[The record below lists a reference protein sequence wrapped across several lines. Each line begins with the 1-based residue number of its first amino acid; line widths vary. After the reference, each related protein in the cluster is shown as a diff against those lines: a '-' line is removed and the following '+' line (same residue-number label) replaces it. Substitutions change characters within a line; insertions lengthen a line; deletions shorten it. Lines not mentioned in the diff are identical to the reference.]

1 MARGGVGWRL
11 LNVVVGQTPPLN
23 SAPLF
28 SPGSSSAGSSD
39 FSQYREPLS
48 SPVRRCTGFCYQL
61 IRVEASGSRDRTFEQ
76 DDRILPHLELTDRF
90 PLPWV
95 GCVWALGV
103 STKPGGNLQVRT
115 RSARIPGPSGPIS
128 SGPGGP
134 LSHVDPRHS
143 TPLQAATCP
152 DSRARTVPSNLSE
165 PCQLPRP
172 LRSII
177 GASAGLGALSS
188 STYERIAG
196 FSISPA
202 AWMKARP

>member
-1 MARGGVGWRL
+1 M
-11 LNVVVGQTPPLN
+11 
-23 SAPLF
+23 
-28 SPGSSSAGSSD
+28 
-39 FSQYREPLS
+39 SQR
-48 SPVRRCTGFCYQL
+48 
-61 IRVEASGSRDRTFEQ
+61 
-76 DDRILPHLELTDRF
+76 HL
-90 PLPWV
+90 
-95 GCVWALGV
+95 
-103 STKPGGNLQVRT
+103 
-115 RSARIPGPSGPIS
+115 
-128 SGPGGP
+128 
-134 LSHVDPRHS
+134 